1 MHGIATMDESRLSPR
16 GNRLQRLRQSYF
28 DHLLLAA
35 LSVPQNG
42 FDFRT
47 CNDNPLKIG
56 PSDAAGGVFRALAPG
71 LKELFS
77 LLFRP
82 DFVTDKFS

>member
-1 MHGIATMDESRLSPR
+1 MDESRLSPPR

-28 DHLLLAA
+28 DLLLRAV

-47 CNDNPLKIG
+47 CNDNPL
-56 PSDAAGGVFRALAPG
+56 
-71 LKELFS
+71 
-77 LLFRP
+77 
-82 DFVTDKFS
+82 